1 MQLSFVL
8 ICMHKVFSVYANDIL
23 LVKYV
28 YLMVNYIQKRNYM
41 QMWPSLIA
49 KAKQGGLDV
58 IQTYVF
64 WNLHEPQPDQ
74 VFLTSQ
80 TYTRMLVAFYQLIEH
95 KCMY

>member
-1 MQLSFVL
+1 MQLRFVL
-8 ICMHKVFSVYANDIL
+8 ICMHKVFSVYANDL
-23 LVKYV
+23 FLVKYV
-28 YLMVNYIQKRNYM
+28 YLMVNYIQIRNYM

-64 WNLHEPQPDQ
+64 WNVHEPQPDQ

-80 TYTRMLVAFYQLIEH
+80 THTRTLVAFYQLIEH
-95 KCMY
+95 TYMY